1 MWPEGAELYLL
12 AKASLSPLF
21 IQGDKNNRFLMLVSL
36 LLLWKA
42 KTHVCGYINRKRH
55 SILLKAPK
63 WLSIV
68 LMQVLQVRIIFQE
81 KSPSTPCPRVTGV
94 FKKKGGM
101 GRMSD
106 VWKTIRSLLALSGQD
121 MQKILQAVGLLQ
133 TTDFIL
139 VLTWDSIVDGIV
151 VALDASRPELLGDG
165 ETSGQPAVGHP
176 VANQQVHHGQL
187 ADAHPLVHLHKSE
200 GFSSERWLRA
210 DWTSHFGG
218 AG

>member
-1 MWPEGAELYLL
+1 
-12 AKASLSPLF
+12 
-21 IQGDKNNRFLMLVSL
+21 MLVRL

-94 FKKKGGM
+94 LKKKGRM
-101 GRMSD
+101 GECLMYGRQYHHCSSCLD
-106 VWKTIRSLLALSGQD
+106 LDSGQD
-121 MQKILQAVGLLQ
+121 MPKILQALGLLQ

-139 VLTWDSIVDGIV
+139 GLTWDSIVDGIV

-165 ETSGQPAVGHP
+165 EAGGQPAVGHP
-176 VANQQVHHGQL
+176 VPNQQVHHGQL